1 MAPLIL
7 HNVPDDELY
16 IGEDGIQRP
25 YAMIYPDQDRN
36 PGAMR
41 TRRAAPET
49 GAFGKSTRRSRSKT
63 ATPARREDPTIQS
76 AHKVFAAFFQQQ
88 SSQTEDASE
97 DTPSSSAPRQRKSS
111 AASTLLP
118 TSTTDLTA
126 DEAAAAAA
134 AQPAAPRTIPK
145 VPTEVILRGF
155 KNTDQQYA
163 AINHYEQIAGRICE
177 DYPRDPPYEI
187 RRYKSDLRDPALT
200 RRRPLTPEERAR
212 VNRADSGAH
221 WVKVTF
227 DSSQAADAAI
237 FSSPQAILGHLV
249 YAEPYRGLPPLRD
262 EPVPDATTTALLGDE
277 IPAGWR
283 RPGRGG
289 NRTAAEL
296 RTPFGGGSG
305 GRLPRKVVAADDD
318 HAALE
323 MDMSPPHSQTS
334 SRTIESG
341 TVNGSTSSSNTVTGA
356 TPLGSMTTPPSASS
370 STPAT
375 AAAVPT
381 PTENSV
387 YCRRIPTA
395 RRAVLLPAEQ
405 ALLPSQTYA
414 QRILS
419 GIPFLTWFSGSMIG
433 NEVPRTPEGEFDWVN
448 ASLYWKL
455 ICWLDWMFALFG
467 GEVVYADKD
476 D

>member
-41 TRRAAPET
+41 ARRAAPET

-97 DTPSSSAPRQRKSS
+97 ESSSATPRQRRSS
-111 AASTLLP
+111 VASALLP
-118 TSTTDLTA
+118 ADLSDDAT
-126 DEAAAAAA
+126 AAA
-134 AQPAAPRTIPK
+134 AQPAAPRAVPK

-155 KNTDQQYA
+155 KSTDQQYA
-163 AINHYEQIAGRICE
+163 AINHFEQIAGRICE

-200 RRRPLTPEERAR
+200 RRRALTPEERAR

-227 DSSQAADAAI
+227 ESGQAAEAAM

-277 IPAGWR
+277 IPSAWR

-296 RTPFGGGSG
+296 RSPFAGGG
-305 GRLPRKVVAADDD
+305 LPREVVVADG
-318 HAALE
+318 
-323 MDMSPPHSQTS
+323 MDLSPPHSQTS
-334 SRTIESG
+334 SRTVESG
-341 TVNGSTSSSNTVTGA
+341 TVNGSSSSSNTATGPA
-356 TPLGSMTTPPSASS
+356 LPPSLSAGEAISAAEVA
-370 STPAT
+370 PEAT
-375 AAAVPT
+375 G
-381 PTENSV
+381 ENSNNSNNNSA

-405 ALLPSQTYA
+405 ALLPSQSYA
-414 QRILS
+414 QRILG
-419 GIPFLTWFSGSMIG
+419 GIPFLTWFGGSMIG

-448 ASLYWKL
+448 ASLYWKV
-455 ICWLDWMFALFG
+455 ICWLDWVFMLFG

>member
-1 MAPLIL
+1 
-7 HNVPDDELY
+7 
-16 IGEDGIQRP
+16 
-25 YAMIYPDQDRN
+25 
-36 PGAMR
+36 MR
-41 TRRAAPET
+41 ARRAAPET

-88 SSQTEDASE
+88 SSQTEDATE
-97 DTPSSSAPRQRKSS
+97 DPSSATRQRRSS

-118 TSTTDLTA
+118 PTTDLS

-134 AQPAAPRTIPK
+134 AQPTAPRAVPK

-155 KNTDQQYA
+155 KSTDQQYA
-163 AINHYEQIAGRICE
+163 AINHYEQVAGRICE
-177 DYPRDPPYEI
+177 DYPRDPPFEI
-187 RRYKSDLRDPALT
+187 RRYKSDLRDPAFS
-200 RRRPLTPEERAR
+200 RRRPLTPDERQR

-227 DSSQAADAAI
+227 DSSQAADAAV
-237 FSSPQAILGHLV
+237 FSSPQAVLGHLV

-262 EPVPDATTTALLGDE
+262 EAVPDATTTALLGDE
-277 IPAGWR
+277 IPSGWR

-289 NRTAAEL
+289 NRTAGEL
-296 RTPFGGGSG
+296 RTPFAGGAGGGV
-305 GRLPRKVVAADDD
+305 LPHEVVAGDEAVGMG
-318 HAALE
+318 
-323 MDMSPPHSQTS
+323 MDLSPPHSQTS
-334 SRTIESG
+334 SRTVESG
-341 TVNGSTSSSNTVTGA
+341 TVNGSSSSSNTVTGP
-356 TPLGSMTTPPSASS
+356 THPG
-370 STPAT
+370 
-375 AAAVPT
+375 AAAAAALPA
-381 PTENSV
+381 PAPAPAESSV

-395 RRAVLLPAEQ
+395 RKAVLLPAEQ

-414 QRILS
+414 QRILG

-433 NEVPRTPEGEFDWVN
+433 NEVPRTAEGEFDWVN

-455 ICWLDWMFALFG
+455 ICWLDWMFSLFG